1 MEYEEYNDNELI
13 MQIHEQ
19 SEEAK
24 DILFEKYKYII
35 NIEIKKYLK
44 IANILGYDY
53 NDLYQDALVGF
64 INGINNYNQDKESSL
79 PTFITMCV
87 DRTLQNSI
95 RRINNKK
102 SKVQA
107 ESLSLEYV
115 YEPMSSPLRELISDN
130 SENDPLVNIIKN
142 EEYSELNKSIKETLS
157 KNEYKVYQYMIKGL
171 KYNDIA
177 LLLNKEPKQ
186 IDNTI
191 QRIKNK
197 IKKVIE

>member
-24 DILFEKYKYII
+24 DVLVEKYKYII

-64 INGINNYNQDKESSL
+64 IDAINNYNQDKESSL

-87 DRTLQNSI
+87 DRRLQYSI
-95 RRINNKK
+95 RKINNKK
-102 SKVQA
+102 SKIQA
-107 ESLSLEYV
+107 ESLSLEHV
-115 YEPMSSPLRELISDN
+115 YEPMNSPLRELISDN
-130 SENDPLVNIIKN
+130 SENDPLVNIIKD
-142 EEYSELNKSIKETLS
+142 EEYSELSKNIRESLS
-157 KNEYKVYQYMIKGL
+157 KNEYAISSSFITFIPISLAFKTKGL
-171 KYNDIA
+171 SYLIPGF
-177 LLLNKEPKQ
+177 LM
-186 IDNTI
+186 T
-191 QRIKNK
+191 
-197 IKKVIE
+197 